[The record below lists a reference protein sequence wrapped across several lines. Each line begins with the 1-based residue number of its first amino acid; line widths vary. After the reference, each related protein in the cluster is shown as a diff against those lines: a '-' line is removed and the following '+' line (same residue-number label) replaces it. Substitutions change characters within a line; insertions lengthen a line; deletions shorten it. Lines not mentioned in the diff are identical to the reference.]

1 MTLFC
6 LDVYSDLDDL
16 FDVRQELLPVCKQ
29 WLSIGFALRLK
40 ISVLDDIRRNGGNP
54 TDCLTSVV
62 KEWLNRKYRVEEFGE
77 PTWQRLVEAVS
88 DPAGGANMALAR
100 DIAQRHKTGGLLN
113 KVAVGRFHIFAIKCK
128 HTPLIPI

>member
-6 LDVYSDLDDL
+6 HAVYSGEDDL
-16 FDVRQELLPVCKQ
+16 FDVRQELLPVCEQ
-29 WLSIGFALRLK
+29 WLSTGFALRLRF
-40 ISVLDDIRRNGGNP
+40 SVLDDIRRNGGNP

-62 KEWLNRKYRVEEFGE
+62 KEWLKRNYRVEVFGE
-77 PTWQRLVEAVS
+77 PTWQRLVDAVS

-113 KVAVGRFHIFAIKCK
+113 KVAVGRFHIFVIKCK
-128 HTPLIPI
+128 LTPLIPI